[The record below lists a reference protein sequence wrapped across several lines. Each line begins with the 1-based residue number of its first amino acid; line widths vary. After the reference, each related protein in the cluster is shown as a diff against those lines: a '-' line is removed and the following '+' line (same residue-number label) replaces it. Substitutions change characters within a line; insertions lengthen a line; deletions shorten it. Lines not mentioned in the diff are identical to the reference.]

1 MFDRLSIVAPV
12 RPEDEAMLA
21 DQCRVVEA
29 PVLEYIVNS
38 CIEKLMLFIVKPTNN
53 LSRVHVPCTLDHLWA
68 VQPRL

>member
-53 LSRVHVPCTLDHLWA
+53 LC
-68 VQPRL
+68 